1 MGPNSHPDR
10 AIGSHRVGFVEPQSQ
25 PLGRGARGSRGAEAF
40 LVTPFMQLARTHVL
54 GTIGDTLITIA
65 LAGSLFF
72 SLDVNQARSRVG
84 LYLLLTAA
92 PFAVVSPLIG
102 PMIDRARGG
111 RRWMVVLAQAG
122 RAVTALLMIRHL
134 NSFLLFPEAFTVLVL
149 GKAYHIA
156 KSAIVPSLVRDQDAL
171 MKANSRLVLAGG
183 LASALTVGPAL
194 LLRLLGDRFVLL
206 GAVVAFTFAAA
217 QAFKLPPTT
226 VAEEPVGE
234 LEKAELRGGGIL
246 LAASAMALLRW
257 SIGFLTFML
266 IFWLRGSDASPVWY
280 GVIGSFAVAGNLL
293 GALIAPALRQVLR
306 EEMVLGGVLAV
317 SAITATVVSTAP
329 ERLPAA
335 FLGLVLG
342 LSTGLGKLS
351 FDAIV
356 QRDAPDANKGRS
368 FARFETRFQL
378 AWVTGAI
385 IPVVLFPALPVRLG
399 FIVLAIGS
407 ALGAFFYLGGLRAL
421 ARGMQTPS
429 DRLKKRIL
437 ADQRV
442 RRVRDRL
449 SVAVRVRTRAT
460 GSRAEGGGA
469 TGAVPPSNPSPD
481 ATGSPGGV
489 RGPAGKDPGPGGS
502 AGKPRRRSSRGL
514 DPGLGPR
521 PRSRGGGETPGQR
534 SLPGVEPPGDS

>member
-1 MGPNSHPDR
+1 
-10 AIGSHRVGFVEPQSQ
+10 
-25 PLGRGARGSRGAEAF
+25 
-40 LVTPFMQLARTHVL
+40 MQLARTHVL

-111 RRWMVVLAQAG
+111 RRWMVVLAQVG
-122 RAVTALLMIRHL
+122 RAFTAVLMIRHL
-134 NSFLLFPEAFTVLVL
+134 NSFLLFPEAFTILVL

-156 KSAIVPSLVRDQDAL
+156 KSAIVPNLVRDQDAL
-171 MKANSRLVLAGG
+171 MQANSRLVLAGG
-183 LASALTVGPAL
+183 LASALAVGPAL

-206 GAVVAFTFAAA
+206 GAAIAFVFAAVM
-217 QAFKLPPTT
+217 AFKLPATS

-266 IFWLRGSDASPVWY
+266 IFWLRGSDASPLWY

-399 FIVLAIGS
+399 FIVLAIGA

-421 ARGMQTPS
+421 ARGVQTPS

-442 RRVRDRL
+442 RRVRSRL
-449 SVAVRVRTRAT
+449 SVAVRVR
-460 GSRAEGGGA
+460 SRAPGTRGRGGQSADEGSSR
-469 TGAVPPSNPSPD
+469 PPSSEPSEP
-481 ATGSPGGV
+481 TGGTRESTSPET
-489 RGPAGKDPGPGGS
+489 GPAGHPGAARP
-502 AGKPRRRSSRGL
+502 KTPRGL

-521 PRSRGGGETPGQR
+521 PPSRSGRQREIPGQR
-534 SLPGVEPPGDS
+534 SLPGVEPPPVD

>member
-1 MGPNSHPDR
+1 
-10 AIGSHRVGFVEPQSQ
+10 
-25 PLGRGARGSRGAEAF
+25 
-40 LVTPFMQLARTHVL
+40 VTPFMQLARTHVL
-54 GTIGDTLITIA
+54 GTVGDTLIAIA

-111 RRWMVVLAQAG
+111 RRWMVVLAQLG

-134 NSFLLFPEAFTVLVL
+134 NSFLLFPEAFTILVL

-194 LLRLLGDRFVLL
+194 LLRFLGDRFVLL
-206 GAVVAFTFAAA
+206 GAAVAFMVATVL
-217 QAFKLPPTT
+217 AFKLPPTA

-293 GALIAPALRQVLR
+293 GALIAPALRQVIR
-306 EEMVLGGVLAV
+306 EEMVLGGVMAV

-342 LSTGLGKLS
+342 LSAGLGKLS

-442 RRVRDRL
+442 QRMRNRI
-449 SVAVRVRTRAT
+449 SVAVRVRVRT
-460 GSRAEGGGA
+460 GGRRRDGTMLPDSPRPTIPPADTNGP
-469 TGAVPPSNPSPD
+469 TG
-481 ATGSPGGV
+481 GSPGAPG
-489 RGPAGKDPGPGGS
+489 RGSPEGESRGS
-502 AGKPRRRSSRGL
+502 TRHKPSRGL

-521 PRSRGGGETPGQR
+521 PRARPRTRGEIPRQGA
-534 SLPGVEPPGDS
+534 LPGVEPPVDN